1 LRYALDLFSVALP
14 KQAAARYT
22 NALAELQDML
32 GLLNDL
38 SVAAAVLPQ
47 LTKSARIKKSVQQW
61 SASTEPARVRDIEAR
76 LLKLSKLE
84 TPWA

>member
-1 LRYALDLFSVALP
+1 LRYALDLFAVALP
-14 KQAAARYT
+14 KQATARYT
-22 NALAELQDML
+22 DALAELQDML
-32 GLLNDL
+32 GLLNDA

-61 SASTEPARVRDIEAR
+61 SASMEPARVRDIEAR
-76 LLKLSKLE
+76 LLKLSRLE